1 MKLGVFS
8 PVLAQMSFEEMVKY
22 LSSIG
27 VDQLE
32 MGAGGCPGKD
42 HFDPEV
48 LLKDESKIDDI
59 KRILAENNM
68 SIAAIS
74 AHGNPVHPDKKI
86 AKQYHDEFNAA
97 VLLAEKLGVDTMIG
111 FSGCPGDSEGS
122 IRPNWV
128 TCAWPTDY
136 LDTLKWQWEEVLI
149 PYWKE
154 EVKFLKEH
162 GIKKLAFEMHPGF
175 CVYNPLTVLKLRD
188 AVGDIIGANIDPSH
202 LIWQG
207 MDPVAVVKELGAHNA
222 IYHFHAKDTR
232 VDDANTAVNGVLETR
247 SYADVLNRSWVF
259 RTVGYGHGKSY
270 WNDII
275 STLKAAGYDGVIS
288 IEHEDS
294 LMSPKEGLEKAVKF
308 LREVIIYEN
317 AGEMWWI

>member
-232 VDDANTAVNGVLETR
+232 VDNANTAVNGVLDTR

-259 RTVGYGHGKSY
+259 RTVGYGHGKEF
-270 WNDII
+270 WNDIT
-275 STLKAAGYDGVIS
+275 STLKAVGYDGVIS

>member
-74 AHGNPVHPDKKI
+74 AHGNPVHPGKKI

-154 EVKFLKEH
+154 EAKFLKEH

-175 CVYNPLTVLKLRD
+175 CVYNPITVLKLRD

-232 VDDANTAVNGVLETR
+232 VDNANTAVNGVLDTR

-259 RTVGYGHGKSY
+259 RTVGYGHGKEF

-275 STLKAAGYDGVIS
+275 STLKAVGYDGVIS

>member
-154 EVKFLKEH
+154 GAKFLKEH

-175 CVYNPLTVLKLRD
+175 CVYNPITVLKLRD

-232 VDDANTAVNGVLETR
+232 VDNANTAVNGVLDTR

-259 RTVGYGHGKSY
+259 RTVGYGHGKEF

-275 STLKAAGYDGVIS
+275 STLKAVGYDGVIS